1 MKGELYTGDD
11 RGYPPKHP
19 TPQTVW
25 YDPAE
30 PSTALLSGPTRMI
43 EGAVFFGLPVAAV
56 LSFGVGVTR
65 GIARRKHMGYIT

>member
-43 EGAVFFGLPVAAV
+43 EGAVFCGLDVAAV